1 MIQPSSDDPMS
12 QRPSAGI
19 GSRWFD
25 PASLKWA
32 ALWTLGVAVVLLLAG
47 WWLPEPWRPAWAR
60 QRPLAFVILGIGA
73 LLMWL
78 HARRGAE
85 QRRKEVLST
94 LTHSSL
100 TAYEFAPATMFMEE
114 SPALV
119 RTQPIFVAKDAS
131 NLAPPSIP
139 QAEDRI
145 ESVPVPALPEAGV
158 VTPNAPPQWSAGL
171 LNALEWR
178 HFQALCEEIFKQD
191 GYVTRAD
198 SHGPDNGAD
207 IWLHSRLDLAQPV
220 RIVQCRNW
228 SPEPIGVAPIR
239 EFLGAMVDAGLQSG
253 AVLSSGTFSVEAEA
267 LARRHGITLVDGPG
281 LLLLIGKRPDALQR
295 ELLIVATEGDYGRP
309 RCRRC
314 GLPMLAAT
322 TPDGAATHW
331 VCEGAPRCAAT
342 LAWIAGP
349 A

>member
-1 MIQPSSDDPMS
+1 MPQH
-12 QRPSAGI
+12 PSAGI
-19 GSRWFD
+19 GSRRWA
-25 PASLKWA
+25 PAGLKLA
-32 ALWTLGVAVVLLLAG
+32 ALWTLGVAVALLLAG

-139 QAEDRI
+139 PAEDRI
-145 ESVPVPALPEAGV
+145 EPVPVPALPGAGA
-158 VTPNAPPQWSAGL
+158 VTANAPQQWSAGL

-178 HFQALCEEIFKQD
+178 HFQTLCEEIFKQD

-228 SPEPIGVAPIR
+228 SPEPIGVAPVR

-309 RCRRC
+309 LCRRC
-314 GLPMLAAT
+314 GLRMLATAT
-322 TPDGAATHW
+322 SEGAPAHW
-331 VCEGAPRCAAT
+331 VCEGAPRCDAT
-342 LAWIAGP
+342 LDWSAGP